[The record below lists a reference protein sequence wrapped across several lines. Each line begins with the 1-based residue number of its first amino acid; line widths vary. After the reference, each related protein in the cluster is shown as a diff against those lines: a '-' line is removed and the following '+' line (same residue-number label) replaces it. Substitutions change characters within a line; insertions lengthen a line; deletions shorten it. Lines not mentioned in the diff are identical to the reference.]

1 MSSIFTI
8 IKKELKRFFTD
19 KKLLFTLLFPG
30 ILIYLVY
37 SVMGDALMNK
47 FSVDESYEYI
57 VYTINEPQNSPYY
70 TEAFKS
76 INNPEGMKIKLETG
90 SLVEND
96 SNYIEKLKDRLRNK
110 EIDLIINYV
119 GDFDT
124 LGNEPNIEIYQN
136 ATKTESATIYQY
148 YVNAFD
154 MIEDGLS
161 NLYNINKDIVSDVST
176 DKEKQVSVMTMIL
189 PLLVL
194 MLLLSGCMAVV
205 PESIAGEKERGTIA
219 TLLITPLK
227 RSELAIGK
235 IVSLSIVSVCSALSS
250 FIGVVLSLPKLM
262 GSQFSSNI
270 YGFKEYALVLLVL
283 VTTVLLFVTL
293 LSILSAQ
300 SKSVKEAGL
309 YTTPVMI
316 LVMVVSMG
324 MMFATNNNVNF
335 GLCFIPI
342 YNTALMLKT
351 IFSFEV
357 NVLGVVITVVSN
369 TIYTAVGIFL
379 LTRMFNSERVMF
391 NK

>member
-1 MSSIFTI
+1 MSSILTI

-37 SVMGDALMNK
+37 SVMGDAMLNK

-57 VYTINEPQNSPYY
+57 VYTINEPQNSPY
-70 TEAFKS
+70 TETFKS
-76 INNPEGMKIKLETG
+76 ISNPEGMKIKLETG
-90 SLVEND
+90 SD
-96 SNYIEKLKDRLRNK
+96 SEIEDLKEKLRNK
-110 EIDLIINYV
+110 EIDLIIYYV
-119 GDFDT
+119 GDFNT
-124 LGNEPNIEIYQN
+124 VSSEPNIEKPNIEIYQN
-136 ATKTESATIYQY
+136 ATKTESATIYEY

-154 MIEDGLS
+154 MIEDGLC
-161 NLYNINKDIVSDVST
+161 NLYNINKDIISDVST
-176 DKEKQVSVMTMIL
+176 DKEKQVSFMTMLL
-189 PLLVL
+189 PLLVM
-194 MLLLSGCMAVV
+194 MLLFSGCMAVV

-227 RSELAIGK
+227 RRELAIGK

-262 GSQFSSNI
+262 GSQVSGSI

-283 VTTVLLFVTL
+283 ITTVLLFVTI

-300 SKSVKEAGL
+300 SKSVKEAGM

-316 LVMVVSMG
+316 LVMVVSMAL
-324 MMFATNNNVNF
+324 MFTTNNNVNI

-342 YNTALMLKT
+342 YNTAVMLKT

-357 NVLGVVITVVSN
+357 NVLGVIITVISN
-369 TIYTAVGIFL
+369 AVYTGVGIYL

>member
-1 MSSIFTI
+1 MSSILTI
-8 IKKELKRFFTD
+8 IKKELRRFFTD

-37 SVMGDALMNK
+37 SVMGDALLNK

-57 VYTINEPQNSPYY
+57 VYTINQPESFKDVNS
-70 TEAFKS
+70 
-76 INNPEGMKIKLETG
+76 PEGMKIKIETG
-90 SLVEND
+90 SLDESNP
-96 SNYIEKLKDRLRNK
+96 NYIEKLKDRLKNK

-119 GDFDT
+119 GDFETISSESDI
-124 LGNEPNIEIYQN
+124 EKPNIEIYQN
-136 ATKTESATIYQY
+136 ATKTESATIYEY

-154 MIEDGLS
+154 MIEDGLC

-176 DKEKQVSVMTMIL
+176 DKEKQVSFMTMLL
-189 PLLVL
+189 PLLVM
-194 MLLLSGCMAVV
+194 MLLFSGCMAVV

-227 RSELAIGK
+227 RRELAIGK

-262 GSQFSSNI
+262 GSQVSGSI

-283 VTTVLLFVTL
+283 ITTVLLFVTL

-316 LVMVVSMG
+316 LVMVVSMA
-324 MMFATNNNVNF
+324 MMFTTNNNVNT

-342 YNTALMLKT
+342 YNTAIMLKT

-357 NVLGVVITVVSN
+357 NVLGVIITVISN
-369 TIYTAVGIFL
+369 AVYTGVGIYL